1 MIAIWANVSTNRRE
15 WLTTEF
21 TSVVNFLFS
30 EVFCFMTPELMLE
43 IFGYIGTVLVLLSF
57 FMTDMK
63 WMRIINMVGG
73 LITLI
78 YAILRHDNP
87 VMVLNAS
94 IITINTIQLI
104 RYFIKVKK
112 EKKAVISEEP
122 GAYNNEKK
130 KEENI

>member
-1 MIAIWANVSTNRRE
+1 
-15 WLTTEF
+15 
-21 TSVVNFLFS
+21 
-30 EVFCFMTPELMLE
+30 MTPELMLE
-43 IFGYIGTVLVLLSF
+43 IFGYIGTAIVLLSF
-57 FMTDMK
+57 VMTDIK

-73 LITLI
+73 FITLI

-112 EKKAVISEEP
+112 EKKAVIFEEP
-122 GAYNNEKK
+122 EAYNNEKK